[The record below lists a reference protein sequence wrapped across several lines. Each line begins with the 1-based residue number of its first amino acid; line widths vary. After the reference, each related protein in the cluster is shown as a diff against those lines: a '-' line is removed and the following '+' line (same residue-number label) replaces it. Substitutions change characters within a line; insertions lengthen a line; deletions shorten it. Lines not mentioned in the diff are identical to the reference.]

1 MQKLTALNLIYHLK
15 SRHLEQHEENEK
27 DAAAK
32 KESSSSQSQHTH
44 CLEKAKI
51 SYYLSY

>member
-1 MQKLTALNLIYHLK
+1 MQKLTAFNLIYHLK
-15 SRHLEQHEENEK
+15 SRHREQHEENEK